1 MPERPPFHVPELPDM
16 QPLGKTSALAKD
28 IEKESSEKIEELR
41 TKAMAE
47 LEEREERGERD
58 WRYKKQQLIPPE
70 RSNLEN
76 FEIDVAF
83 GYTGNDGSQCIGW
96 YSGVVKQVLNINKK
110 TVKIE
115 WDEDCLGDMDA
126 RVSVHQLLP
135 NNWNLK
141 VAKNGGW

>member
-1 MPERPPFHVPELPDM
+1 MDFKSTGTRHMCPAHCILWR
-16 QPLGKTSALAKD
+16 GSR
-28 IEKESSEKIEELR
+28 SG
-41 TKAMAE
+41 
-47 LEEREERGERD
+47 EREIGGA
-58 WRYKKQQLIPPE
+58 KKQQLIPPE
-70 RSNLEN
+70 TNKLVN
-76 FEIDVAF
+76 FEIEVAF

-135 NNWNLK
+135 NNWNPK
-141 VAKNGGW
+141 VAKNGGWRQHFKEYSVQ